1 AKAVDKAGHV
11 GTPLRSN
18 IVTIGTDSA
27 ICHTPVVAGTARG
40 FQAQS
45 FIATLK
51 YLDVK
56 RKEHPNRIHISVQ
69 IPHQDGML
77 PLVSTMPLHNLH
89 FLLSES
95 IYRQQHVCSNLVT
108 IRDLKG
114 IAEAGFID
122 EVIYDSIA
130 IGPGYDRPYQFD
142 PTVREPRTIQLYKH
156 LNLKSCIWTFD
167 AYYDMTELIDVCGGS
182 VTADFQVRDSAQS
195 FLTVQVPLYVSYIYV
210 TAPRGWASL
219 EHHTEMEF
227 SFFYDTVLWRTGIQ
241 TDSVL
246 SARLQIIRIY
256 IRDDGRLVIEF
267 KTHAKFR
274 GQFVMDHHTL
284 PGQKSLIQAPD
295 HLGGIEF
302 DLQLLWSA
310 QTFDSPYQL
319 WRATS
324 SYNRKDYSGEYTI
337 HLIPCTV
344 QPTQPWID
352 PGDKPLTC
360 TAHAPERF
368 LVPIAFQQTNRPVPV
383 VYSLNTEFQL
393 CNNEKI
399 FMMDPT
405 KTEMSLAEMDYK
417 GAFSMGQTLYGR
429 VLWNPEQNLN
439 SAYKLQLEKVYL
451 CTGKDGY
458 VPFFDPTG
466 TIYNEGPQ
474 YGCIQPNKHLKHRFL
489 LLDRN
494 QPEVTD
500 LFFHDVPF
508 DAHFASEAAEY
519 QSMSNMPG
527 VDGFTMKVDALYKVE
542 AGHQWYLQVIYIIG
556 PESIAGPRVQRSLTY
571 QLKRNRRDLVDS
583 HGRLTLDDSLIYD
596 NEGDQVKNGTNMKN
610 LRLEVEAAASTG
622 QAEASIG
629 GGVAAIFLLLLILL
643 SVCFLAK
650 KCKRQKKKKPA
661 SEVMEEYPLN
671 TKVEVSKKN
680 IDRLE
685 KNFSSQHCT
694 VRNVNLLNKNQEAYI
709 KGVKVKQVNLQVK
722 VHNNLYD
729 GTEV

>member
-1 AKAVDKAGHV
+1 
-11 GTPLRSN
+11 
-18 IVTIGTDSA
+18 
-27 ICHTPVVAGTARG
+27 
-40 FQAQS
+40 
-45 FIATLK
+45 
-51 YLDVK
+51 
-56 RKEHPNRIHISVQ
+56 
-69 IPHQDGML
+69 ML

-108 IRDLKG
+108 LRDLKG
-114 IAEAGFID
+114 ISDSGFLD
-122 EVIYDSIA
+122 DMSLDSISL
-130 IGPGYDRPYQFD
+130 GPGFDRPYQFD
-142 PTVREPRTIQLYKH
+142 PNVRESRTLQLYKH

-256 IRDDGRLVIEF
+256 IREDGRLVIEF

-274 GQFVMDHHTL
+274 GQFVPEHHTL
-284 PGQKSLIQAPD
+284 PGHKSHLMAPD

-302 DLQLLWSA
+302 DIQLLWSA

-324 SYNRKDYSGEYTI
+324 SYSRKDYSGEYTVF
-337 HLIPCTV
+337 LIPCTV

-352 PGDKPLTC
+352 PGDKPLSC
-360 TAHAPERF
+360 TAHAPEKF

-393 CNNEKI
+393 CNNEKV
-399 FMMDPT
+399 FMMDPAT
-405 KTEMSLAEMDYK
+405 ADVSMAEMDYK

-439 SAYKLQLEKVYL
+439 AAYKLQLEKVYL
-451 CTGKDGY
+451 CTGRDGY

-466 TIYNEGPQ
+466 TLYNEGPQ

-489 LLDRN
+489 LLDRK
-494 QPEVTD
+494 QPDVCD
-500 LFFHDVPF
+500 KFFHDVP
-508 DAHFASEAAEY
+508 SR
-519 QSMSNMPG
+519 
-527 VDGFTMKVDALYKVE
+527 LI
-542 AGHQWYLQVIYIIG
+542 W
-556 PESIAGPRVQRSLTY
+556 PRTSP
-571 QLKRNRRDLVDS
+571 S
-583 HGRLTLDDSLIYD
+583 
-596 NEGDQVKNGTNMKN
+596 
-610 LRLEVEAAASTG
+610 
-622 QAEASIG
+622 
-629 GGVAAIFLLLLILL
+629 
-643 SVCFLAK
+643 
-650 KCKRQKKKKPA
+650 
-661 SEVMEEYPLN
+661 
-671 TKVEVSKKN
+671 
-680 IDRLE
+680 
-685 KNFSSQHCT
+685 CT
-694 VRNVNLLNKNQEAYI
+694 P
-709 KGVKVKQVNLQVK
+709 
-722 VHNNLYD
+722 
-729 GTEV
+729 